1 MARVKRGVH
10 KRKHHRKV
18 LEAAAGYR
26 GVRSR
31 HFRAAKEQMLHSLTY
46 AYRDRR
52 DKKGQFRRLWIA
64 KINAGARSHGMSY
77 SRFMEGLHR
86 AGVEVGMVELDFALA
101 PGECLI
107 RFLGL
112 VPELAGKGQTADGQS
127 DRVAMV
133 GSRSGRACAPVGPA
147 ARLGTVFPWR

>member
-10 KRKHHRKV
+10 KKKHHKKV

-52 DKKGQFRRLWIA
+52 DKKGLARRLWIA
-64 KINAGARSHGMSY
+64 RINAGARSHGMSY
-77 SRFMEGLHR
+77 SRFMEGLHKGGIEVDR
-86 AGVEVGMVELDFALA
+86 KVLADLAVSDPAGFAALVEVARLHATA
-101 PGECLI
+101 PGE
-107 RFLGL
+107 
-112 VPELAGKGQTADGQS
+112 
-127 DRVAMV
+127 
-133 GSRSGRACAPVGPA
+133 PVSESA
-147 ARLGTVFPWR
+147 

>member
-10 KRKHHRKV
+10 KRKHRRKV
-18 LEAAAGYR
+18 LQAAAGYR

-52 DKKGQFRRLWIA
+52 DRKGQFRRLWIA
-64 KINAGARSHGMSY
+64 RINAGARSHGMSY

-86 AGVEVGMVELDFALA
+86 AGVELDRKVLAEIAIEDPAGFAV
-101 PGECLI
+101 
-107 RFLGL
+107 L
-112 VPELAGKGQTADGQS
+112 VD
-127 DRVAMV
+127 VA
-133 GSRSGRACAPVGPA
+133 RTHAHTPAPVEESA
-147 ARLGTVFPWR
+147 

>member
-10 KRKHHRKV
+10 KRKHRRKV
-18 LEAAAGYR
+18 LEAASGYR

-77 SRFMEGLHR
+77 SRFMEGLHA
-86 AGVEVGMVELDFALA
+86 AGVEVDRKVLADMAVVDPQGFAALVELARLHAHNPAATPDMEHATEPGLA
-101 PGECLI
+101 PAQE
-107 RFLGL
+107 
-112 VPELAGKGQTADGQS
+112 
-127 DRVAMV
+127 
-133 GSRSGRACAPVGPA
+133 A
-147 ARLGTVFPWR
+147 A